1 MNIGWMFKQLD
12 PFKFNVLRINQVLL
26 YLYSSKTENDH
37 LYFQWNNIL
46 LVYDK
51 FKLKSKRCI
60 TVMRI
65 KKTLLKLIGDILMYI
80 VPAKH

>member
-37 LYFQWNNIL
+37 LYIFSGII
-46 LVYDK
+46 
-51 FKLKSKRCI
+51 FC
-60 TVMRI
+60 
-65 KKTLLKLIGDILMYI
+65 
-80 VPAKH
+80 